1 MIFLG
6 GISPRLDDAKNE
18 LIRQIVR
25 HSIHWIQESAFRRPT
40 SSSKFAWHRL
50 VQVAP
55 DPSFSGLDGTDQRML
70 SFVKMLGCMLILGR
84 VATADVPAN
93 KAHAEVDPL
102 IASLHTVLTYMLVG
116 LSNLDLIKVGTLFRH
131 RFLQRLARSSRTL
144 TVFAVPSKPL
154 PGTVISVTYV

>member
-1 MIFLG
+1 
-6 GISPRLDDAKNE
+6 
-18 LIRQIVR
+18 
-25 HSIHWIQESAFRRPT
+25 
-40 SSSKFAWHRL
+40 
-50 VQVAP
+50 
-55 DPSFSGLDGTDQRML
+55 ML